1 VSAALASPGDGSPAR
16 LPRPLL
22 WLGVPLAAVLL
33 TGLFVFLGF
42 PYERVREALA
52 SQLGAASGSQ
62 VQIAQLEPGLS
73 LLGPVLVAQ
82 GVEARFPGGEAFALE
97 RARLRPAW
105 SFAWVQGEPA
115 LAVDLRAPE
124 GRMVGT
130 VYAGGRPGFVGRLE
144 EVELGRLPVERLLRD
159 LALDGRAS
167 ADIDLRQG
175 PRGAEGRVVLDARE
189 GSLGL
194 PDLPMALP
202 YQRLEGEIDLL
213 PEGGVEI
220 GRLSLEGPMLAVS
233 GSGSVGSLDDPARA
247 TLDLLARVEVRE
259 ASLRPMLRE
268 LGLRLD
274 TEGSTEVRL
283 GGTLARPVVRSAP

>member
-1 VSAALASPGDGSPAR
+1 MSAALATPGSGSPTQI
-16 LPRPLL
+16 PRGLL
-22 WLGVPLAAVLL
+22 WVGVPLAAVLL
-33 TGLFVFLGF
+33 TGMFVFLGF

-52 SQLGAASGSQ
+52 SQLGAASGAQ
-62 VQIAQLEPGLS
+62 VRIAGLDPGLS
-73 LLGPVLVAQ
+73 VLGPVLVAQ
-82 GVEARFPGGEAFALE
+82 GVEARFPDGGAFALE

-115 LAVDLRAPE
+115 LAVDLTAPE

-130 VYAGGRPGFVGRLE
+130 LYAGARPGFVGRLE

-159 LALDGRAS
+159 LALDGLAS

-175 PRGAEGRVVLDARE
+175 PRGPEGSVVLDARE

-202 YQRLEGEIDLL
+202 YERLEGEIDLL

-220 GRLSLEGPMLAVS
+220 HRLSLEGPMLTVS

-247 TLDLLARVEVRE
+247 TLDVLARVEVRE
-259 ASLRPMLRE
+259 ASLRPVLRQM
-268 LGLRLD
+268 GLRLG